1 MSAPRFARLASKVFL
16 QKDDRPS
23 APPSAQARAEAIAKV
38 AAALAMRRRSRHA
51 ARWAIGI
58 AAAAV
63 LLVVAG
69 TASVKW
75 RRGAAV
81 ALTPRSTAVEI
92 VARSI
97 EGGASVVVS
106 GAQAPL
112 AEGRSIPDGSRL
124 VTPPNGRANLAFST
138 GTSVTLGEGTD
149 LTVGRDGET
158 QVLQLGTGW
167 VDLHVAKLGP
177 TQRFVVDTADTGVE
191 VRGTKFRVSLVAP
204 DPNCGG
210 GTPTR
215 VVVTE
220 GVVVVR
226 HGGVESRVTADAP
239 WPAGCDAGRGPVSL
253 ASGTPR
259 ATTSNAATGS
269 SLAEQNNL
277 YARAIAAMRHATA
290 AKSRSDAHEAL
301 AAFDQLMAKYP
312 SGPLAES
319 AAVERMRLLHVTDP
333 ARAVSAARL
342 YLNSYPNGQARA
354 EAEGIV
360 AGSP

>member
-1 MSAPRFARLASKVFL
+1 
-16 QKDDRPS
+16 
-23 APPSAQARAEAIAKV
+23 
-38 AAALAMRRRSRHA
+38 
-51 ARWAIGI
+51 
-58 AAAAV
+58 
-63 LLVVAG
+63 
-69 TASVKW
+69 
-75 RRGAAV
+75 
-81 ALTPRSTAVEI
+81 
-92 VARSI
+92 
-97 EGGASVVVS
+97 
-106 GAQAPL
+106 
-112 AEGRSIPDGSRL
+112 
-124 VTPPNGRANLAFST
+124 
-138 GTSVTLGEGTD
+138 
-149 LTVGRDGET
+149 
-158 QVLQLGTGW
+158 
-167 VDLHVAKLGP
+167 
-177 TQRFVVDTADTGVE
+177 
-191 VRGTKFRVSLVAP
+191 
-204 DPNCGG
+204 
-210 GTPTR
+210 
-215 VVVTE
+215 
-220 GVVVVR
+220 
-226 HGGVESRVTADAP
+226 
-239 WPAGCDAGRGPVSL
+239 VSL